1 MRFRQIFSLRSL
13 IFIISF
19 MSIIFSSF
27 LCYAVNVK
35 GLVFEDINLNNRFDA
50 GERGIAGV
58 GISNGEIVVLTNGD
72 GRYSLE
78 MGENKILFVI
88 KPSGYDF
95 FEGRNTHKPAFY
107 KFIENSDGVGNGLND
122 VNFPLI
128 KSNIPDKFSAV
139 ILGDM
144 QVTDDEEIDYLRDST
159 IPELSEERAAFI
171 LTLGDNANNNLD
183 VYPRLTSILGM
194 AGKTIYYL
202 PGNHDTNDKIE
213 GPDNHYNIY
222 RQFFGPD
229 YYSFNY
235 GKVHFIVLNDIKWEN
250 GVYHG
255 ELGIK
260 QLNWIK
266 EDLKYVQRDSL
277 IVLAMHIPL
286 ISWVDRNN
294 PNHSVKDRDELFNL
308 LSDFDNVI
316 ALAGHTHDLE
326 KLYPGEL
333 INGWSNGL
341 TFPQIIAGAVCG
353 SWWQGEKDE
362 FGIPFSYMKDGAPK
376 GYFVMQFD
384 DSEYTDTY
392 KATGKP
398 SDYQVNI
405 NLFNNNVIQND
416 STISIDEINNS
427 EIISNVFNADIY
439 SNIDISFDGDE
450 YSQMEKV
457 VTIDP
462 FINERVLGN
471 TLPVESTH
479 IWRSKLPTNLGKGV
493 HLVRVRFIDKSGHK
507 YVSSKIIEIK

>member
-194 AGKTIYYL
+194 AGKTI
-202 PGNHDTNDKIE
+202 
-213 GPDNHYNIY
+213 
-222 RQFFGPD
+222 
-229 YYSFNY
+229 
-235 GKVHFIVLNDIKWEN
+235 
-250 GVYHG
+250 
-255 ELGIK
+255 
-260 QLNWIK
+260 
-266 EDLKYVQRDSL
+266 
-277 IVLAMHIPL
+277 
-286 ISWVDRNN
+286 
-294 PNHSVKDRDELFNL
+294 
-308 LSDFDNVI
+308 
-316 ALAGHTHDLE
+316 
-326 KLYPGEL
+326 
-333 INGWSNGL
+333 
-341 TFPQIIAGAVCG
+341 
-353 SWWQGEKDE
+353 
-362 FGIPFSYMKDGAPK
+362 
-376 GYFVMQFD
+376 
-384 DSEYTDTY
+384 
-392 KATGKP
+392 
-398 SDYQVNI
+398 
-405 NLFNNNVIQND
+405 
-416 STISIDEINNS
+416 
-427 EIISNVFNADIY
+427 
-439 SNIDISFDGDE
+439 
-450 YSQMEKV
+450 
-457 VTIDP
+457 
-462 FINERVLGN
+462 
-471 TLPVESTH
+471 
-479 IWRSKLPTNLGKGV
+479 
-493 HLVRVRFIDKSGHK
+493 
-507 YVSSKIIEIK
+507 